1 MKVTTHLGRGLTDIA
16 ESTRQ
21 IKELGFDGV
30 GTAEVQHDPLVM
42 AAAASQH
49 LPGYELSTGI
59 TVAFARTPMVLA
71 YGAHDLQELTGGKFV
86 LGLGTQVRA
95 HVTRRF
101 GMPWSGK
108 PVTQMKEYVLGLK
121 HIWNAWR
128 NDEPVNF
135 VGDTYQHTLM
145 TPYFVPP
152 TTTAEAP
159 KVTIAAVGA
168 NMARA
173 AAEVADG
180 VNPHGFWTRKYHDEV
195 LLPAIDE
202 GLARSGRSRS
212 DFVVSA
218 GGFTVTGETEEE
230 YATSKEFIRSQIAFY
245 GSTPTYRPVWEVH
258 DLGDFGDKLHELS
271 VQPDKDKWDRMTAL
285 VTDEIVDLFA
295 VQAEAK
301 VLGEALLAAHG
312 DYADRISLN
321 PNYDGDLDLW
331 KNNIAVLRR
340 GAMQPA

>member
-1 MKVTTHLGRGLTDIA
+1 MKVTTHLGGGLGDLA
-16 ESTRQ
+16 ESARL
-21 IKELGFDGV
+21 IKGLGFDGV
-30 GTAEVQHDPLVM
+30 GTTEVQHDPLVV

-49 LPGYELSTGI
+49 LPGMELSTGI
-59 TVAFARTPMVLA
+59 AVAFARTPMVLA
-71 YGAHDLQELTGGKFV
+71 YSAHDVNELTGGRFV

-108 PVTQMKEYVLGLK
+108 PVTQMKEYVLALK
-121 HIWNAWR
+121 HIWNGWR
-128 NDEPVNF
+128 HDEAINF
-135 VGDTYQHTLM
+135 VGDTYEHTLM

-152 TTTAEAP
+152 TSTAAAP

-180 VNPHGFWTRKYHDEV
+180 VIPHGFWTRTYHDEV
-195 LLPAIDE
+195 LLPAINE
-202 GLARSGRSRS
+202 GLAKSGRSRS
-212 DFVVSA
+212 DLIISA

-230 YATSKEFIRSQIAFY
+230 FAKSKEFIRYQIAFY

-258 DLGDFGDKLHELS
+258 DLGDFGDTLHELS
-271 VQPDKDKWDRMTAL
+271 IQPDKDKWQRMTAL
-285 VTDEIVDLFA
+285 VTDEIIDLFA

-301 VLGEALLAAHG
+301 DLGEALVAAHG
-312 DYADRISLN
+312 DYADRISLS
-321 PNYDGDLDLW
+321 PNYDGDLDIW